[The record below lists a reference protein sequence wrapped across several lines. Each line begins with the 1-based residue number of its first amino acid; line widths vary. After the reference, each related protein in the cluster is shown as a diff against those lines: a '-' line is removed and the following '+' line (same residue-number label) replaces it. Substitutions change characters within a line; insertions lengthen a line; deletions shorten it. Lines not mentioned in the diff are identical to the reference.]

1 MRPIRGR
8 LLGAMLAGAGTATAA
23 FAQSGEAPRLAV
35 ELKPLPETGSR
46 EIGQLDV
53 TLTFDAPVDEVRL
66 PLVVN
71 NVETVATRLTGL
83 DATDA
88 DGALPLNAHRDGS
101 ADDEILRWTPGR
113 PIRGPLTIRYRI
125 PIENR
130 PATRG
135 AAPPIDLRRDDG
147 AVSGSGATFL
157 LLPEN
162 ETPYRLLVRWDLSAF
177 PSGAVGVSS
186 FGVGDAA
193 TQAAQPAG
201 RLQRSFFMAGNL
213 GHYPAEGRDG
223 AFLGAWQGR
232 PPFDTR
238 ALMAWTSRLHGHFVR
253 FFRETDPA
261 PYTVF
266 LRPNPV
272 NPGGGV
278 GLADSFV
285 ATFDEKTDPDDLR
298 LTLSHEMFHTFSPRL
313 SQAAGLESSWF
324 SEGLAV
330 FYQREL
336 PFRFGE
342 IDADQFLADLNST
355 AARYYTSIM
364 AEVPNSEVAARFWE
378 DTRIRTL
385 PYDRGALYFADLDH
399 RVRQASGG
407 RRSLDDLM
415 LAMIER
421 QRQGRALANADWE
434 ELLERELGEAGVEHF
449 RAFLA
454 GTVPLPAS
462 DAFGPC
468 FRRTTRPLRRYE
480 LGFEPRVLVE
490 PRRIVRGLVPGS
502 AAEQAGLRNG
512 DEILQPVGQDSLQ
525 GDQAGLLTLQ
535 IRRGETT
542 LALTYLPRG
551 ETVDAHQWERVEGVP
566 DSACAS
572 YRQGSR

>member
-1 MRPIRGR
+1 
-8 LLGAMLAGAGTATAA
+8 MLAGAGLAA
-23 FAQSGEAPRLAV
+23 AASAQSGEAPGLAV
-35 ELKPLPETGSR
+35 QLKPLPEAGSR
-46 EIGQLDV
+46 EIGQVDV
-53 TLTFDAPVDEVRL
+53 TLTFGVPVSELRL

-71 NVETVATRLTGL
+71 NVETVATRLTDL
-83 DATDA
+83 AASDA
-88 DGALPLNAHRDGS
+88 DGALPLSARREGS
-101 ADDEILRWTPGR
+101 EDDATLHWTPGR
-113 PIRGPLTIRYRI
+113 PIRGPLTIRYRV
-125 PIENR
+125 PVENR

-135 AAPPIDLRRDDG
+135 AAPPLDLRRDEG
-147 AVSGSGATFL
+147 AFSGSGATFL
-157 LLPEN
+157 LLPE
-162 ETPYRLLVRWDLSAF
+162 TGTAYDLSVRWDLSAL
-177 PSGAVGVSS
+177 PSGTVGVSS
-186 FGVGDAA
+186 LGVGEAA
-193 TQAAQPAG
+193 TQAPQPPN
-201 RLQRSFFMAGNL
+201 RLQRSFFTAGNV

-223 AFLGAWQGR
+223 AFFGAWQGR
-232 PPFDTR
+232 PPFDTQ

-253 FFRETDPA
+253 FFREADPP

-285 ATFDEKTDPDDLR
+285 ATFDDQTDADDLR

-313 SQAAGLESSWF
+313 SEPAGLESSWF

-342 IDADQFLADLNST
+342 IDADRFLEDLNST

-399 RVRQASGG
+399 RIRRTSDG

-434 ELLERELGEAGVEHF
+434 ELLKRELGEAGVEHF

-480 LGFEPRVLVE
+480 LGFEPRVLVQ
-490 PRRIVRGLVPGS
+490 PRRIVRGLIPGS
-502 AAEQAGLRNG
+502 AAERAGLRNG
-512 DEILQPVGQDSLQ
+512 DEIMQPVGQDSLQ

-535 IRRGETT
+535 IRRGQETFP
-542 LALTYLPRG
+542 LTYLPRG

-566 DSACAS
+566 DSACMRNREAS
-572 YRQGSR
+572 R